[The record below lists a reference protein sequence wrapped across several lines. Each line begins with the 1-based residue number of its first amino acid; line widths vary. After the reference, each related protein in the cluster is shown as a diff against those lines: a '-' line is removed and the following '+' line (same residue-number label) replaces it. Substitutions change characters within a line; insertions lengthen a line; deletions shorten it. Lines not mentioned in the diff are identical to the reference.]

1 MGDMNT
7 QERLSGDPAGEIH
20 AEDARG
26 GSEPITIKNKGG
38 RPRNDPGIDAWSGRA
53 LRVRRI
59 ITGVSATKL
68 GNVLDVSQSTV
79 LRWEKDLGAP
89 TAPQVRALSQLLGC
103 KPEDLGR
110 EPKVV

>member
-1 MGDMNT
+1 MNT
-7 QERLSGDPAGEIH
+7 QERHGDQAGEIH

-26 GSEPITIKNKGG
+26 GSEPIAKNKGG

-53 LRVRRI
+53 LRVRRV

-110 EPKVV
+110 DPKVV